1 MPEAKLF
8 SFRRCPYAI
17 RARLA
22 LQQSAIPVTIEE
34 IDLKAK
40 PRHFLELSPKAT
52 VPVLVI
58 DDKTIIEESIQIVEW
73 AMNQSTSNWPIDLLE
88 KTNLIET
95 LHDTFIP
102 ALNRH
107 KYPSRFESIDQAKN
121 EQNLDAFI
129 ASFNEKIIQN
139 ESSQLISKTEL
150 LILPFIRQLEQTSP
164 GWLDDRGYTKTSQWL
179 TKQLSTDDFK
189 TIMAK

>member
-1 MPEAKLF
+1 MSKVKLF

-22 LQQSAIPVTIEE
+22 LQQSAIPFTIEE

-40 PRHFLELSPKAT
+40 PKHFLELSPKAT
-52 VPVLVI
+52 VPVLVV
-58 DDKTIIEESIQIVEW
+58 DNETIIEESIQIVEW
-73 AMNQSTSNWPIDLLE
+73 AENQSSSSWPIDLLE
-88 KTNLIET
+88 KTNLIEK

-107 KYPSRFESIDQAKN
+107 KYPNRFESVDQTQN
-121 EQNLDAFI
+121 EQNLNTFI
-129 ASFNEKIIQN
+129 SSFDQQIVQS
-139 ESSQLISKTEL
+139 ESNQLISKTEL
-150 LILPFIRQLEQTSP
+150 LILPFVRQLEQATP
-164 GWLDDRGYTKTSQWL
+164 GWLDDRNYTQASKWL